1 MNACVHAPS
10 LDVKRM
16 KMKTRLTREDSPRVA
31 DDTYMQGNIWHTCV
45 SQDSDAKLSALPPLS
60 RETGS
65 LAKVTSPSATRRT
78 AASYTLNVH

>member
-16 KMKTRLTREDSPRVA
+16 KMKTRLTRDSPVA

-45 SQDSDAKLSALPPLS
+45 SRDSDAKLSALPPLS

-65 LAKVTSPSATRRT
+65 LAKVTSPSATRPHYTKLTVR
-78 AASYTLNVH
+78 YTL